1 MNLIETYNNLSPE
14 QKSDIENQI
23 KHYALKNKML
33 SYRDKYTIIGGKAKS
48 INVETMIKN
57 MGYHITDPPSIEA
70 ITNLD
75 SIGLIFDTEKE
86 ADMYITRLVALRQ
99 AKEQQNEN

>member
-1 MNLIETYNNLSPE
+1 MNLIEAYNNLSLE
-14 QKSDIENQI
+14 QKTDIEERI
-23 KHYALKNKML
+23 KHYTLKNKML
-33 SYRDKYTIIGGKAKS
+33 SYKDKYTIIGGQAKS
-48 INVETMIKN
+48 MNIETMIKN

-86 ADMYITRLVALRQ
+86 ADMYIARLVALR
-99 AKEQQNEN
+99 KKKVQQ